1 MSAVA
6 QYWLSGYDESAIKS
20 YSSLMQGVYF
30 LIGHVPFESARLEPK
45 KYPGC
50 RAST

>member
-1 MSAVA
+1 MGSVA

-30 LIGHVPFESARLEPK
+30 LIGHVPFESAQRSRRRST
-45 KYPGC
+45 
-50 RAST
+50 RAWTST